1 MCLGRGWLHT
11 DRDPGRSRATRH
23 HCRSTCGRVR
33 VGVRGAG
40 RAERAS
46 ERPGDSQ
53 GGAGADAQ
61 GRPLRER
68 CGGPADPRL
77 AGKPHGHGLHPAVVG
92 QPGSVSGSHQ
102 PGNGVQWCSVS
113 VGGSTNRY
121 AVYRTISGN
130 CGAADALFEVDYI
143 TSYGAVT
150 GGNIWSLAP
159 CSSGRLQAITVD
171 MPVNADPV
179 RRPGR
184 TYELKDSIAMR
195 NAPACP

>member
-102 PGNGVQWCSVS
+102 PEQRRPMVFGVGRWKHKSLR
-113 VGGSTNRY
+113 G
-121 AVYRTISGN
+121 IS
-130 CGAADALFEVDYI
+130 DDLRQL
-143 TSYGAVT
+143 
-150 GGNIWSLAP
+150 W
-159 CSSGRLQAITVD
+159 SGRRALRGRLHHELWRCH
-171 MPVNADPV
+171 
-179 RRPGR
+179 RRQHLVTRALLERSAPGHHGR
-184 TYELKDSIAMR
+184 HARER
-195 NAPACP
+195 